1 MGWEMIILHRRKND
15 TASDQLEE
23 KLNRLVLSFKT
34 INHDSKAEK
43 FPYIEEDGRQF
54 NSDEEIKGWL
64 RELESQLNWQRSL
77 SGDGCYVDPESG
89 EVC

>member
-1 MGWEMIILHRRKND
+1 MIILHRKKND

-34 INHDSKAEK
+34 INYDSKSEK
-43 FPYIEEDGRQF
+43 LPYIEEDGRQF
-54 NSDEEIKGWL
+54 TSDEEIKGWL